1 MRVKAGK
8 FYFQLLVCFF
18 LIVFNLSHATTDTDR
33 QEPLEFIYVNSNI
46 GEAAGGHTALR
57 IGDHVFH
64 YQFFPNGHF
73 LLVRDSWQQFFFF
86 YHELFNRS
94 IYLASLSLTKD
105 DYSKIKNQF
114 TRLLIEQQQSL
125 NTLKEG
131 EANKRLLDELIH
143 QNRSLNIPRLGLFD
157 SSDKSEAMLKLLIRL
172 KTHLPASFFNHQ
184 ISQVKKDLQQL
195 LASLNNNSTEK
206 AITRIQKKWALLAAL
221 QVLEQ
226 SSKLNPEIIFYPL
239 ANEKPLSQQ
248 EKEVLS
254 QYAQQLEHSILSLLQ
269 SSRPDNGSALLLQMA
284 KYQVIILSLN
294 TGYLTTLDPFPE
306 PVKSV
311 SINDEE
317 RAILERLYD
326 YVKNNAQIQRQLFFA
341 ELFAET
347 KHYEI
352 AWSLLESS
360 RARFYELDQGI
371 KHEQVVRLSA
381 GTLIPSHTGKISLTD
396 FPVKVNELQSLAHK
410 IDTQHNIKNLQI
422 EKQLSYHITQNNCVT
437 ELMQSLNSAFK
448 SPLEAK
454 KSLGAWLSPGEEMS
468 FIPFV
473 FYQKIL
479 AEYHIKETQIIPSR
493 RLKNLADLYHK
504 QPDDKFMIWLH
515 ENNVLSSTLYKV
527 RKEDTPFLFFTDDQV
542 LLRPVL
548 GVINFSY
555 AAIHGV
561 ISLFTLPIDQGDG
574 LYQAS
579 RGLFF
584 SLPELVF
591 WNIRKGTYGHTN
603 LTPTEASP

>member
-1 MRVKAGK
+1 MSLKAGK
-8 FYFQLLVCFF
+8 FYSQLLVCFF
-18 LIVFNLSHATTDTDR
+18 LIGFNLSHATTDR
-33 QEPLEFIYVNSNI
+33 QESLEFVYVNSNI

-57 IGDHVFH
+57 IGDHIFH
-64 YQFFPNGHF
+64 YQFFPNRRF
-73 LLVRDSWQQFFFF
+73 LLVRDSWQHFFFF

-94 IYLASLSLTKD
+94 IHLATLKLTRN
-105 DYSKIKNQF
+105 DYYKIKNQF
-114 TRLLIEQQQSL
+114 THLLIKQQQSL
-125 NTLKEG
+125 NILKEG
-131 EANKRLLDELIH
+131 EANKRLLDELITQH
-143 QNRSLNIPRLGLFD
+143 HFLTIPRLGLFD
-157 SSDKSEAMLKLLIRL
+157 FFDESEAMLKLLTQL
-172 KTHLPASFFNHQ
+172 KTHLPPSFLNHQ
-184 ISQVKKDLQQL
+184 ISQVKKDLQQR
-195 LASLNNNSTEK
+195 ASSLNNNSTEQ
-206 AITRIQKKWALLAAL
+206 AITHIQRKWAWLAAL
-221 QVLEQ
+221 QVLEE
-226 SSKLNPEIIFYPL
+226 SATLNPEIIFYPL

-254 QYAQQLEHSILSLLQ
+254 QYAQQLEHSILSLLE
-269 SSRPDNGSALLLQMA
+269 SSRSDKGSALLLQMA

-294 TGYLTTLDPFPE
+294 TGYLTTLDPFPQS
-306 PVKSV
+306 VKSV

-341 ELFAET
+341 EIFAET
-347 KHYEI
+347 QYYEI

-381 GTLIPSHTGKISLTD
+381 GTLIPSRTGKILLTD
-396 FPVKVNELQSLAHK
+396 FPIKVNELQSLARK
-410 IDTQHNIKNLQI
+410 IDRQYNIKKLKI
-422 EKQLSYHITQNNCVT
+422 EKQLSYHITQNNCAT
-437 ELMQSLNSAFK
+437 ELIQSLNSAFQ

-454 KSLGAWLSPGEEMS
+454 KALGAWLSPGEKIS
-468 FIPFV
+468 FIPFI

-479 AEYHIKETQIIPSR
+479 AEYYIKGTQVIPSR
-493 RLKNLADLYHK
+493 RLKNLAALYHE
-504 QPDDKFMIWLH
+504 QPDNKFMIWLH

-527 RKEDTPFLFFTDDQV
+527 RKEDTPFLFFTDDQI
-542 LLRPVL
+542 LSRPIL

-555 AAIHGV
+555 AAIHGIV
-561 ISLFTLPIDQGDG
+561 SLFRLPFDQGDG

-579 RGLFF
+579 RGMFF
-584 SLPELVF
+584 SLPELAF